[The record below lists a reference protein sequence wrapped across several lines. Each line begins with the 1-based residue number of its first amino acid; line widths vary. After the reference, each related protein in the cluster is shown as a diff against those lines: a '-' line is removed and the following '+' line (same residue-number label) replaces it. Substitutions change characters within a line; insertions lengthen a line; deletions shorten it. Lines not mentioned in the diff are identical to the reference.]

1 MLKYDQRQ
9 LIKDIHKNEVH
20 IVRIGFD
27 DRSALFFNVWF
38 WCSVVLLA
46 EFRYFLEELQDISV
60 GFPGAEEKL
69 ADYTKWLSSHCQQ
82 QSKIL
87 REKKKKICLKLR
99 SLAQSLMKFG
109 SLSAVKS
116 GEVYIANVNGSLE
129 RSYIIRRPTPD
140 TYSIYLIDKGMQCEA
155 QFDDIYD
162 FPPELLDFAL
172 FSCICPVFISSAEQL
187 SIYKTFVG
195 HKCRCEVETISRSL
209 VVFGYIRGRLLVKN
223 DDLYEDLQDIV
234 YRKSS
239 NGLKS
244 IAKRSIRSN
253 IPAEISSNTVSSTAS
268 GQIDDSSSSELAYRC
283 SSTEKFAKKT
293 RIVNN
298 TANERNPNV
307 SKMFKCGQQHGNN
320 LDAELFAEYNVVK
333 VETLFTQTAFK
344 QYKPDVIPIVI
355 NVRFD
360 KRDRT
365 LGRFWVTNTS
375 IFSTVERV
383 LKDNA
388 KRIAGFPLLLQRL
401 GDDVS
406 IREIPCIVRTRAE
419 STYKTFYRAVPSRF
433 DARTKRFSIFLVDF
447 GWFKW
452 VLANDV
458 IDISAMDKSNPIRN
472 LPVAMIHCQED
483 LTNVLHAQNL
493 SKGTNCHMTVK
504 GSVVQDVYLVDILET
519 DGIMS
524 NWLTNVVDE
533 KNLMNNI
540 SSCKS
545 LVCELCQQKLM
556 ASMML
561 GRSNTANHDL
571 TAQPQHIWPFC
582 CRPPFPVPV
591 MPVTLPMMIPVP
603 VANRN
608 ISTVEHLKFQNS
620 PMRNTESIFVPEMNA
635 ENSAF
640 TRSCTCHSSQ
650 NIQNEW
656 HGNVFSERNRTAS
669 TLSDRAQNYFNEHN
683 NSLSSIQAS
692 EFEKDHHMSQKNF
705 DSNSYKLKRTS
716 WEKAVAADRAILTQA
731 SIATE
736 E

>member
-244 IAKRSIRSN
+244 I
-253 IPAEISSNTVSSTAS
+253 AS

>member
-1 MLKYDQRQ
+1 MVIISLPTTIENFEGEISHVVVAGNET
-9 LIKDIHKNEVH
+9 LIFIKP
-20 IVRIGFD
+20 
-27 DRSALFFNVWF
+27 S
-38 WCSVVLLA
+38 
-46 EFRYFLEELQDISV
+46 
-60 GFPGAEEKL
+60 
-69 ADYTKWLSSHCQQ
+69 KWQ
-82 QSKIL
+82 
-87 REKKKKICLKLR
+87 EKKKKICLKLR

-244 IAKRSIRSN
+244 I
-253 IPAEISSNTVSSTAS
+253 AS

-524 NWLTNVVDE
+524 NWMTNVVDE

>member
-244 IAKRSIRSN
+244 I
-253 IPAEISSNTVSSTAS
+253 AS

-524 NWLTNVVDE
+524 NWLTNVVDGYQ